1 MEFIFD
7 KLNRMENFGKSFI
20 CRFYWFIHFE
30 MFKLCFFVL
39 LITVSFRKAAAR
51 MLILFEVLRL
61 VLPSLPVLISS
72 IYQNYKII
80 FEKMILLCILI
91 CSCFSPN
98 ILVVITTRMFGQ
110 LGIFDIIFIFK
121 NTLGLW

>member
-1 MEFIFD
+1 M
-7 KLNRMENFGKSFI
+7 KNFGKSFI

-39 LITVSFRKAAAR
+39 LISVSFRKAAAR

-80 FEKMILLCILI
+80 FEKMILYV
-91 CSCFSPN
+91 F
-98 ILVVITTRMFGQ
+98 
-110 LGIFDIIFIFK
+110 
-121 NTLGLW
+121 

>member
-1 MEFIFD
+1 
-7 KLNRMENFGKSFI
+7 
-20 CRFYWFIHFE
+20 
-30 MFKLCFFVL
+30 
-39 LITVSFRKAAAR
+39 